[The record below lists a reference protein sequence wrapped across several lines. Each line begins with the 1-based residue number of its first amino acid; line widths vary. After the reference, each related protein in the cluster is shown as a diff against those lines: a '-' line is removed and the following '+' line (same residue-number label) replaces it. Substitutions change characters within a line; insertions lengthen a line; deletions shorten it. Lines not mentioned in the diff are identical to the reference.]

1 MVSGYG
7 QGVHI
12 PVTKTNRN
20 LPGGLYG
27 VYMDGHAVRVGDADQ
42 FLHGFHGA
50 DLVVGQHGGDHRGTF
65 TGLAVEL
72 AFKCVEIEMCLRIHG
87 NAHDFETEPFVQPCR
102 RLGHGRVLDSGNDN
116 ARATICRL
124 FAIGFGESAT
134 AASPVCAGAHGD
146 AFVARLSDSVPPEVK
161 ITSSGRAPNAAA
173 NDARAA
179 SSARAAVLPGLVH
192 AGRIGVGLSQERG
205 HGLDD
210 CRAHCSVAAASR
222 YSSPGSPDA
231 LGVSAMTSSNPIRGR
246 CCAQSG

>member
-1 MVSGYG
+1 MTGQTAFGVAGQVGARRDPANRVDEHVSGRDQLTVLRLHARIRFVESDGERHGTGHVLRARAQAAFLPASGQHRFDGCAAAYQQRSQTFGGAEFVSGYG

-124 FAIGFGESAT
+124 FAIGFGESADRPQ
-134 AASPVCAGAHGD
+134 AQFAHARHGD
-146 AFVARLSDSVPPEVK
+146 AFDGQFVRF
-161 ITSSGRAPNAAA
+161 GAA
-173 NDARAA
+173 
-179 SSARAAVLPGLVH
+179 
-192 AGRIGVGLSQERG
+192 
-205 HGLDD
+205 
-210 CRAHCSVAAASR
+210 
-222 YSSPGSPDA
+222 
-231 LGVSAMTSSNPIRGR
+231 
-246 CCAQSG
+246 

>member
-1 MVSGYG
+1 MSGYG

-87 NAHDFETEPFVQPCR
+87 MRTTSKPNHSCSHAADW
-102 RLGHGRVLDSGNDN
+102 
-116 ARATICRL
+116 
-124 FAIGFGESAT
+124 AT
-134 AASPVCAGAHGD
+134 AGCSIAEMIMRGRQFAGCLPSASANPQTGRKPSLRMRAMAMPLM
-146 AFVARLSDSVPPEVK
+146 ARLSDSVPPEVK

-179 SSARAAVLPGLVH
+179 SSARAAVLPGWCTL
-192 AGRIGVGLSQERG
+192 AGL
-205 HGLDD
+205 
-210 CRAHCSVAAASR
+210 A
-222 YSSPGSPDA
+222 
-231 LGVSAMTSSNPIRGR
+231 
-246 CCAQSG
+246 